1 MVLNYVECDN
11 AKACH
16 DRDSIEKNEEDVRTS
31 RSIELVGRARLVALF
46 VLLVPSSPANQSAER
61 DYQLLKE
68 EMTMTT
74 SKQGIDLIKRFET
87 FQSKPYRCPGGYAT
101 IGYGSTFY
109 EDGTRVTLNDPP
121 LDQQRAESLLLTVLK
136 HFEVQVDSVTR
147 DDITQHQ
154 FDALVSFCFNV
165 GADSLKRSTLLR
177 KVNTNPNDSTIRTE
191 FRRWVY
197 ANGKRLLG
205 LLKRREAEWQ
215 LYSGAA

>member
-1 MVLNYVECDN
+1 
-11 AKACH
+11 
-16 DRDSIEKNEEDVRTS
+16 
-31 RSIELVGRARLVALF
+31 
-46 VLLVPSSPANQSAER
+46 
-61 DYQLLKE
+61 
-68 EMTMTT
+68 MTMTT

-121 LDQQRAESLLLTVLK
+121 LGQPRAESLLLNVLK

-177 KVNTNPNDSTIRTE
+177 KVNTNPNDPTIRIE

>member
-1 MVLNYVECDN
+1 VECDN
-11 AKACH
+11 GGACH
-16 DRDSIEKNEEDVRTS
+16 DRDPIEKTEEDVRTS
-31 RSIELVGRARLVALF
+31 RSIKLVGRARLVALF
-46 VLLVPSSPANQSAER
+46 VFLVPSSPANQSSER
-61 DYQLLKE
+61 DYHLLLLKE

-121 LDQQRAESLLLTVLK
+121 LGQPRAESLLLNVLK

-177 KVNTNPNDSTIRTE
+177 KVNTNPNDPTIRTE